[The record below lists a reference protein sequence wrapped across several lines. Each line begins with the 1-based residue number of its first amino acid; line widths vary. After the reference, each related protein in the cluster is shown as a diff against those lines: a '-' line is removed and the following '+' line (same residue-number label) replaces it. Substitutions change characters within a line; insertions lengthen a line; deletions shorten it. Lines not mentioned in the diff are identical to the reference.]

1 MRNFAGEFHSGL
13 LAPLEGGRI
22 TERGPDRIT
31 IAVPTAFSAKRL
43 NHKRNQLEQACA
55 RFFGRTLRIEIETAH
70 DGETSAAARAE
81 DSEVVRTRRQQTLNH
96 PAVRTALDV
105 LGGEI
110 VEIRPL
116 EPPA

>member
-13 LAPLEGGRI
+13 LTPLEGGQI
-22 TERGPDRIT
+22 TERTPDRIT

-43 NHKRNQLEQACA
+43 NHKRSQLEQACA
-55 RFFGRTLRIEIETAH
+55 QFFGRTLRIEIETANS
-70 DGETSAAARAE
+70 GEATAAARSE
-81 DSEVVRTRRQQTLNH
+81 DSEYVRAQRQRTLEH
-96 PAVRTALDV
+96 PAIRTALDV

-116 EPPA
+116 ETSR